1 MTLPTDLNDLPRGEL
16 IRIIYQQRDSIEAL
30 EIRLAE
36 IQERLNDQGPKPTP
50 SLPSWVKSN
59 VENKKKVVRKKR
71 DHGYARKLDV
81 PTNHIFHSYDLCP
94 TCNGPLGKPSVGYTR
109 QVIELPQTPVEVTE
123 HVVCKR
129 WCSTCQKR
137 VMPTV
142 DFSPLVVGQQRIGIR
157 LMSIIGMLKDVC
169 RQPLAVIQSYLEI
182 VHGLHLSDGA
192 LVKLLHRT
200 AEKGKPTY
208 DDLLVRLR
216 ASPHIHADETGGREN
231 GRNGYYWSFS
241 NPDVHF
247 LLYKKSRG
255 KQVVEEVLRDDF
267 TGVLSTDFYTAYN
280 TYHGFHQRCW
290 VHLLR
295 DIHKLKE
302 DFPDDRE
309 VKRWAEAVHTIYEE
323 AKAYG
328 GPTPTLQPGTKE
340 QVRIGKQAYFEEK
353 LRTVCSSWVKTD
365 KPMRK
370 LCSRIITYLQELF
383 VFIRFE
389 GIPSDNNGAERILR
403 HTVVQRKISGGTRS
417 SRGSETRSILS
428 SLFSTWRLQGKNPL
442 QECQLLL
449 ATCQ

>member
-1 MTLPTDLNDLPRGEL
+1 MTLPKDLTTLSQGEL
-16 IRIIYQQRDSIEAL
+16 IRIIYDQQDKIEAL

-36 IQERLNDQGPKPTP
+36 IQERLNDQGPKQPP
-50 SLPSWVKSN
+50 LPSWVKPS
-59 VENKKKVVRKKR
+59 VKSKKNGKR
-71 DHGYARKLDV
+71 QNRGYGYARKLDT
-81 PTNHIFHSYDLCP
+81 PTKHIFHSYDHCP
-94 TCNGPLGKPSVGYTR
+94 NCDGRLGKPSVGYTR
-109 QVIELPQTPVEVTE
+109 QVIELPETPVEVTE

-137 VMPTV
+137 VMPRV
-142 DFSPLVVGQQRIGIR
+142 DFSSLVVGQQRIGIR

-169 RQPLAVIQSYLEI
+169 RQPLAVIQAYLEL
-182 VHGLHLSDGA
+182 VHGLHLSEGA

-208 DDLLVRLR
+208 DDLLAHLR
-216 ASPHIHADETGGREN
+216 RSPHIHADETGGREN
-231 GRNGYYWSFS
+231 GKNGYHWSFS
-241 NPDVHF
+241 SSDVHF
-247 LLYKKSRG
+247 LLYRKSRS
-255 KQVVEEVLRDDF
+255 KQIVEEILGDQF
-267 TGVLSTDFYTAYN
+267 EGVLSTDFYTAYN
-280 TYHGFHQRCW
+280 TYNGFHQRCW

-295 DIHKLKE
+295 DMHDVQE
-302 DFPDDRE
+302 EYPDDPE
-309 VKRWAEAVHTIYEE
+309 VNQWVNRVTAIYEE

-328 GPTPTLQPGTKE
+328 GPPSLLQPGEKE
-340 QVRIGKQAYFEEK
+340 QERVAKQAYFEKK
-353 LRTVCSSWVKTD
+353 LRAICLPWVGTKT
-365 KPMRK
+365 PMRK
-370 LCSRIITYLQELF
+370 LSSRMLTYLQELF

-417 SRGSETRSILS
+417 SKGSETRSILS